1 MINIIWLGILIGLV
15 LGIGGTL
22 IFIYLQ
28 KNNKQEFIRRGIWS
42 NGYTSGNES
51 FNVQFELGEIE
62 ATSTRSKVKVISM
75 VASQSKYNNLSTK
88 TKLKEMVDLTWMDS
102 NDIEWI
108 EDDLAKRRND
118 KIDKILN

>member
-1 MINIIWLGILIGLV
+1 MIWLGILIGLV

-22 IFIYLQ
+22 LFNYLQ

-42 NGYTSGNES
+42 NGYTSGSES

-75 VASQSKYNNLSTK
+75 VASQSQYNNLTTK
-88 TKLKEMVDLTWMDS
+88 IKLKEMVDLTWMDS

>member
-1 MINIIWLGILIGLV
+1 MRL
-15 LGIGGTL
+15 
-22 IFIYLQ
+22 
-28 KNNKQEFIRRGIWS
+28 NKYNSFLLESAFMDLLL
-42 NGYTSGNES
+42 ES

-75 VASQSKYNNLSTK
+75 VASQSQYNNLTTK
-88 TKLKEMVDLTWMDS
+88 IKLKEMVDLTWMNSD
-102 NDIEWI
+102 DIEWI

>member
-1 MINIIWLGILIGLV
+1 MIWLGILIGLV

-22 IFIYLQ
+22 LFNYLQ
-28 KNNKQEFIRRGIWS
+28 KNNR
-42 NGYTSGNES
+42 YTSGSES
-51 FNVQFELGEIE
+51 FSVQFELGELE

-75 VASQSKYNNLSTK
+75 VASQSKYNNLTTK
-88 TKLKEMVDLTWMDS
+88 SKLKEMVDLTWMNS
-102 NDIEWI
+102 SDIEWI